1 VDRDVEKKKLKKM
14 LMGLTSIF
22 PANLYNYDR
31 LKIDVVDRIP
41 KSLKE
46 VVTLHQMFE
55 VE

>member
-1 VDRDVEKKKLKKM
+1 MDRDVEKKKLKKM
-14 LMGLTSIF
+14 LMGLTSVF
-22 PANLYNYDR
+22 SANQYNYDR
-31 LKIDVVDRIP
+31 LKIDAVDRIP